1 VRPSEIA
8 YVSRNTFRLLIESN
22 VAFNRFLIDQ
32 LNQRL
37 GQFVAMVEHNS
48 LVGPEARL
56 ANELVALF
64 NSRLYPGLESELNI
78 SQEELAQFVGLS
90 RQRVNQ
96 ALKVLARAG
105 LVTVARERIAIL
117 DLPGLRKYAG

>member
-1 VRPSEIA
+1 
-8 YVSRNTFRLLIESN
+8 
-22 VAFNRFLIDQ
+22 
-32 LNQRL
+32 
-37 GQFVAMVEHNS
+37 MVEHNS

-78 SQEELAQFVGLS
+78 SQEDLAQFVGLS

-96 ALKVLARAG
+96 GLKVLARAG
-105 LVTVARERIAIL
+105 LVTVARERIAIV